1 MGSQPRGK
9 RSQEPFWGLP
19 RQEYKAPDPFSPD
32 PFSPADRRRPT
43 SRYGNVPTHGSALSL
58 PPPQSGTIL
67 AYTSESRSLV
77 RAPIPTQD
85 ALGVPL
91 TSYSS
96 QFLPDFGLNSR
107 LIEAGACLPVVLT
120 ANRTP
125 ARPRLLCHDGVHNCT
140 GRRTKLNRRRAEN
153 AQELYVEAEKG
164 PPTEGLQ

>member
-19 RQEYKAPDPFSPD
+19 RQEYKAPD

-96 QFLPDFGLNSR
+96 HFLPDFGLNSR

-125 ARPRLLCHDGVHNCT
+125 ATPRLLCHDGVHNCT